1 MGKSL
6 RWLGPILDC
15 SGYASAARGYL
26 RACDEAGLSIQA
38 RDRSRSLN
46 LKDKG
51 MDGPILELY
60 NRLYKTKVPDDAPAV
75 QHQVPDCLVKDS
87 RSKCPLA
94 YTIFEMTRVPKH
106 WVSYCNQMSA
116 IWTGS
121 EYSKAAFLNTGVKVP
136 VHVLPH
142 ALDME
147 TYSPAGERWNVSN
160 RRKFAF
166 LSVFDFTAR
175 KAWQDL
181 LRAYWYAFK
190 NGDDVCLMLKVY
202 YGDFSDASR
211 ADIVRRIAAYRNELK
226 ITDCA
231 PILLYGYDVPAG
243 AMPALYRSA
252 DCYVGVSR
260 EGFGL
265 AYAEAMACGLCCIGP
280 EVGGTRQY
288 MRPENSLLVKYL
300 GDEPISQE
308 MVASNPSFEGLSW
321 ARHSWEDLAAKM
333 RLVVENEGLRKS
345 LAKKGEESVRT
356 ELTFKAIGNRINALL
371 PD

>member
-1 MGKSL
+1 MRKSL

-26 RACDEAGLSIQA
+26 VACETAGITVQA

-51 MDGPILELY
+51 MDGPVIEMY
-60 NRLYKTKVPDDAPAV
+60 NRLYNNKVSEEAPTV
-75 QHQVPDCLVKDS
+75 QHQVPDCIVKDS
-87 RSKCPLA
+87 RSKYPVA

-106 WVSYCNQMSA
+106 WPSFCNQMA
-116 IWTGS
+116 AVWTGS
-121 EYSKAAFLNTGVKVP
+121 EYSREAFVESGVKVP

-142 ALDME
+142 AIDVE
-147 TYSPAGERWNVSN
+147 AYSPAGEAWQISN

-166 LSVFDFTAR
+166 LSVFDFTSR

-190 NGDDVCLMLKVY
+190 SGDDVCLILKVY

-211 ADIVRRIAAYRNELK
+211 ADIIRRIATYREELK
-226 ITDCA
+226 VTDCA
-231 PILLYGYDVPAG
+231 PILLYGYDIPG
-243 AMPALYRSA
+243 AVMPALYRSA

-265 AYAEAMACGLCCIGP
+265 GYAEAMACGLCCIGP

-288 MRPENSLLVKYL
+288 MGPDNSLLVKYI
-300 GDEPISQE
+300 GDEPVSQE
-308 MVASNPSFEGLSW
+308 LVSGNPSFEGLSW
-321 ARHSWEDLAAKM
+321 ARHSWEHLAETMKFAVEKTET
-333 RLVVENEGLRKS
+333 RLL
-345 LAKKGEESVRT
+345 LAKKGMATVRN
-356 ELTFKAIGNRINALL
+356 ELTFKRIGDRIGALL